1 MLRRIYDLFNMSFTK
16 QLIIAWFFVT
26 LFLLSMFY
34 LFAPIIGHIMVIPVL
49 KLNLALF
56 FANHSFFAGIYRD
69 LIWFCYFIP
78 LLYVMNVVFTFIIY
92 LCVNNEII
100 RQENT
105 FTYVKIALI
114 NSIKVLAVQLPVM
127 ALILIIAAIFGVTKT
142 VLILTPFS
150 TEIIRVAM
158 FTLWLVSLIIIQ
170 MAFALKVTLKASLKY
185 AWLLL
190 KNYKFTWI
198 IFTLLLF
205 NLSFNPAKGIIR
217 LLPSFASNGFFS
229 NLCLTG
235 FALAVYIVI
244 IALLLH
250 YLFTYEKPFELES
263 DDL

>member
-1 MLRRIYDLFNMSFTK
+1 MKEKIYSLFNMSFTK
-16 QLIIAWFFVT
+16 QLIIAWFIIT
-26 LFLLSMFY
+26 LFLLLMFY
-34 LFAPIIGHIMVIPVL
+34 VFAPALGHILVIPVQ
-49 KLNLALF
+49 KFNLAIF
-56 FANHSFFAGIYRD
+56 FANHSFFASIYKGF
-69 LIWFCYFIP
+69 IWVCYFVP
-78 LLYVMNVVFTFIIY
+78 LLYILNVTFTFIVY

-105 FTYVKIALI
+105 LMFIKTALV
-114 NSIKVLAVQLPVM
+114 NSIKIFAVQLPVAAVICLIS
-127 ALILIIAAIFGVTKT
+127 ALAGITKT

-170 MAFALKVTLKASLKY
+170 MAFALKVSLKASLKY

-205 NLSFNPAKGIIR
+205 NLSFNPAKGIMN
-217 LLPSFASNGFFS
+217 LLPSFANNGFFA

>member
-1 MLRRIYDLFNMSFTK
+1 MIRKIFNISFTK

-26 LFLLSMFY
+26 LFLLAMFY
-34 LFAPIIGHIMVIPVL
+34 LFAPAIGHIMVIPVL
-49 KLNLALF
+49 KLNLA
-56 FANHSFFAGIYRD
+56 SFFASHSLFAEIYRG

-78 LLYVMNVVFTFIIY
+78 LLYVMNVIFTFITY
-92 LCVNNEII
+92 LCVNNEITH
-100 RQENT
+100 QENT
-105 FTYVKIALI
+105 FMFLKISFI
-114 NSIKVLAVQLPVM
+114 NSIKVLAVQLPVI
-127 ALILIIAAIFGVTKT
+127 ALTLIILSIFGVTKT

-150 TEIIRVAM
+150 TEIIRVVM

-170 MAFALKVTLKASLKY
+170 MAFALKVNLKASLKY

-205 NLSFNPAKGIIR
+205 NLSFNPAKGIMH
-217 LLPSFASNGFFS
+217 LLPGFANNGFLS